1 MTNCTCT
8 PEQLHLVGCDC
19 EVARRREDE
28 YQASKAAP
36 KAVYI
41 ANWETFGNFCC
52 TCEERHEIDDWGF
65 SSAAAP
71 SRAHV
76 LLDFDEGHLATLKQ
90 MAIDDY
96 AGQCDFDTYPQPEEE
111 AELEQAVWHT
121 GGWVLGT
128 PWGGAEPKKL
138 GWQEWTL
145 ASPDWVAD
153 GKDGVEP
160 ILRLTVEQHRV
171 F

>member
-1 MTNCTCT
+1 MT
-8 PEQLHLVGCDC
+8 
-19 EVARRREDE
+19 
-28 YQASKAAP
+28 

-41 ANWETFGNFCC
+41 ANWIDYGNFCC
-52 TCEERHEIDDWGF
+52 ICEDRHEIDDCGF
-65 SSAAAP
+65 SNAA
-71 SRAHV
+71 SSDVGHV
-76 LLDFDEGHLATLKQ
+76 LLDFDDEKLESLKQ
-90 MAIDDY
+90 MAIDDIETY
-96 AGQCDFDTYPQPEEE
+96 DFATHPDPEQE

-121 GGWVLGT
+121 GGWVLAQGFQ
-128 PWGGAEPKKL
+128 GAEPKKL

-153 GKDGVEP
+153 EKGGVEP